1 MLSVEQS
8 FGGIT
13 VNRWFR
19 VGLIALLL
27 AALIGLTAKGGLGSQ
42 DKLLQDTRFGLSGR
56 LPSGQTVLVEID
68 SKSLAEVGVWPWPRH
83 WHAQLLD
90 RLLELDV
97 AEIGFD
103 IDFSSASTPEQDA
116 LFAEALERA
125 GGFAWLG
132 AFQQQT
138 PNGITL
144 SLPLPIFLAQ
154 ASAASVNVLLDEQGL
169 ARHFLAGL
177 THNGLM
183 IPALASALSG
193 RVPEDATEVGIDY
206 GIDAN
211 ALPRFSF
218 IDVIAGRV
226 DANAFRDRNV
236 IVGATAVELRDF
248 FQTPRFGTMP
258 GPIVQA
264 LAVETL
270 SQGRPLR
277 DVGFLPS
284 AIVLSACA
292 LLLAVLGGRL
302 SIWILG
308 GGFVLAM
315 AGWEAA
321 GTFAY
326 LQHAVMID
334 TALLHVGL
342 PILFAAELSSEM
354 GSQIRLRSA
363 AQQRLAYLATHS
375 DTTGTLSR
383 TGLIEALPALGPVR
397 TIILVKVRRLDLVR
411 GTLGTDISDALLSR
425 IGRQLETLRPA
436 ILAYVAQDVFAL
448 CFGTILDGTEIA
460 TICDDA
466 SALSSGM
473 QRVDEHGILIDVLFA
488 HAVGDNIGDALLRN
502 AEIAL
507 LHGEASKLHRSP
519 FDPAQAEAIYL
530 RRQTDVELRE
540 AIGSGQLSLVYQP
553 QVDLRHR
560 AVIGVE
566 ALMRWHHPDR
576 GAVSPADFI
585 PLAEETGYI
594 VELGR
599 WALATACRDCA
610 NWPAPLRVAVNVS
623 PAQLR
628 LSDIVADVSSALA
641 GARLAPDRLDVE
653 ITEGALVEN
662 LQVAHATMIALKR
675 TGVHLSLDDFGT
687 GYSALSYLNTLPF
700 DKIKIDQSFVRRLG
714 QRPGDDALLQTIVE
728 LCQRLGKVPVAEGI
742 ENDMQASQ
750 LLDWGCEIGQGYL
763 LGKPLAASMLPT
775 TLGWPA
781 Y

>member
-1 MLSVEQS
+1 LVRFEG
-8 FGGIT
+8 FN

-19 VGLIALLL
+19 GGLIVVLL
-27 AALIGLTAKGGLGSQ
+27 AALIGITAIGGLGSQ
-42 DKLLQDTRFGLSGR
+42 DKLLQDARFGLSGR

-68 SKSLAEVGVWPWPRH
+68 SKSLAEVGVWPWPRQ

-103 IDFSSASTPEQDA
+103 VDFSSASTPEQDA
-116 LFAEALERA
+116 LFADALERA
-125 GGFAWLG
+125 GGFAWLA

-138 PNGITL
+138 PDGVAL
-144 SLPLPIFLAQ
+144 SLPQPIFLEQ
-154 ASAASVNVLLDEQGL
+154 AGAASVNVMLDEQGL

-177 THNGLM
+177 SHDGM
-183 IPALASALSG
+183 VIPSLASALSG
-193 RVPEDATEVGIDY
+193 LTPQGSTEIGIDY

-218 IDVIAGRV
+218 IDVISGRV
-226 DANAFRDRNV
+226 DASVFRNRNV

-270 SQGRPLR
+270 IQGRPLR

-284 AIVLSACA
+284 AVLLGACA
-292 LLLAVLGGRL
+292 LLLTVLGRRV
-302 SIWILG
+302 SIWIVG
-308 GGFVLAM
+308 AGFVLAM
-315 AGWEAA
+315 IGWEAA

-326 LQHAVMID
+326 LRHAVMID

-342 PILFAAELSSEM
+342 PILFASELSKEM
-354 GSQIRLRSA
+354 GSQIRQRRA

-375 DTTGTLSR
+375 ETTGTLSR
-383 TGLIEALPALGPVR
+383 TGLIEALPALGPVG
-397 TIILVKVRRLDLVR
+397 TITLVKVRRLDLVR

-425 IGRQLETLRPA
+425 IGQQLESLNPVL
-436 ILAYVAQDVFAL
+436 LAYVAQDVFAL
-448 CFGTILDGTEIA
+448 CFGTALDGTEIA

-466 SALSSGM
+466 SDLISGM

-488 HAVGDNIGDALLRN
+488 DAVGDNKGDALLRN

-507 LHGEASKLHRSP
+507 LHGEASRLHRSR
-519 FDPAQAEAIYL
+519 FDPAQAKAIYL

-553 QVDLRHR
+553 QLNLRHR
-560 AVIGVE
+560 TITGAE

-576 GAVSPADFI
+576 GTVSPADFI

-610 NWPAPLRVAVNVS
+610 TWPALVRVAVNVS

-628 LSDIVADVSSALA
+628 LSDIVADISSALA
-641 GARLAPDRLDVE
+641 GARLAPDRLDIE

-662 LQVAHATMIALKR
+662 LQVAQATMINLKR
-675 TGVHLSLDDFGT
+675 MGLQLSLDDFGT

-700 DKIKIDQSFVRRLG
+700 DKIKIDQSFVSRLG

-728 LCQRLGKVPVAEGI
+728 LCQRLGKIAVAEGI
-742 ENDMQASQ
+742 ETEMQVSQ

-763 LGKPLAASMLPT
+763 LGKPLAANMLQT
-775 TLGWPA
+775 TSGWPA
-781 Y
+781 T